1 MKKVLSLVLVL
12 SALVSFLYAKQESP
26 TELKNNGA
34 TTTKPYCAKGL
45 YVSYWAIGGP
55 KSREKILNLIDTT
68 EINSVVIDIK
78 SEFGYIAYKG
88 DVPLAKELGAYTRR
102 TIRDI
107 DSLMYELKKRGVYT
121 IARIVVFKDDLL
133 AKKHPEY
140 SIFTKKGQ
148 YVSDREKLAWTNPFV
163 EKVHDY
169 NIEIAKD
176 AILKGFDEVNFDY
189 IRFPASTSLVFNV
202 ENNETTRVNAI
213 TSFLKKANKALK
225 PLNAQISIDTYGYTC
240 WNEGDTGIGQDLE
253 ELVKYADIISPMLYP
268 SGFQYGIP
276 NYKNPVQNSYETINH
291 SLEKAYKRTNIDK
304 ARFRPWLQ
312 AFRDYGF
319 DKRKFNG
326 KEIRTQI
333 DAAED
338 FGSCGWLLWHPSSYF
353 IADGL
358 MPEKTTSVAQKE
370 KKMELNQI
378 LPLTKKQ

>member
-34 TTTKPYCAKGL
+34 TTAKPYCAKGL